1 MKKIFILLLAA
12 LMMVPDIHAQDD
24 TSVYRFAVLEALIT
38 NHKALSN
45 RLRDRTD
52 IDAAVT
58 IGTYRTTDETENYE
72 DIVRTMQKRIEGAQA
87 SVQFALDLASLTS
100 MAVKTAQLS
109 TDAVESALNRIGDNP
124 LIIEATAYVIRQ
136 SGNSIN
142 TIYRLIAMASSGGVG
157 AVLATYEDRS
167 QFCFIIRTQ
176 LQRIQNLMTSLLYL
190 SNGTELIQSAST
202 GDSRRIRQI
211 LEGSKD
217 VDAYNESVSRLN
229 RAASRL

>member
-12 LMMVPDIHAQDD
+12 LMMVGNIHAQDD
-24 TSVYRFAVLEALIT
+24 TSVYRFAVLEALIA

-45 RLRDRTD
+45 RLRDRTE

-72 DIVRTMQKRIEGAQA
+72 DIVCTMQKRIEGAQA

-124 LIIEATAYVIRQ
+124 LIIEATAHVIRQ
-136 SGNSIN
+136 SGISIN
-142 TIYRLIAMASSGGVG
+142 TFQWGRWCGIGY
-157 AVLATYEDRS
+157 
-167 QFCFIIRTQ
+167 
-176 LQRIQNLMTSLLYL
+176 
-190 SNGTELIQSAST
+190 
-202 GDSRRIRQI
+202 SRRPLTVLLHHPYPIA
-211 LEGSKD
+211 
-217 VDAYNESVSRLN
+217 AYPESDDLTSISIKRYRTDTVC
-229 RAASRL
+229 